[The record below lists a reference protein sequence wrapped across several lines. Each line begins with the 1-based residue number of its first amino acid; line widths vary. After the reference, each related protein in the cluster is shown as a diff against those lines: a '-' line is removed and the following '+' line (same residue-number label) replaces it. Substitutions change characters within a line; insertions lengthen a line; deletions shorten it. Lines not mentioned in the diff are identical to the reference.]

1 MYQLGDQVVYGIHG
15 VCTVTKVEKQM
26 VDRKFI
32 TFLVLEPIGQEGTRY
47 LIPAENETA
56 MKKIHPVL
64 TREQLDVLIHS
75 EQIRSGIWNRDENAR
90 KQSYRELICSDDRV
104 SIMRALWVLYR
115 QKKEQELA
123 GKKLHQAD
131 ENFLRDAEKLLA
143 GEIGVIMN
151 LQADQAKAYLR
162 KQLHDQ

>member
-15 VCTVTKVEKQM
+15 VCTVIKHEKQM
-26 VDRKFI
+26 VDKKLT

-64 TREQLDVLIHS
+64 TQEQLDVLIHS
-75 EQIRSGIWNRDENAR
+75 EQIRGGIWNRDENAR
-90 KQSYRELICSDDRV
+90 KQSYRELICSGDRV

-115 QKKEQELA
+115 KKKNRNWQGRSCIKLTRISSVTRKSCSQERSA
-123 GKKLHQAD
+123 
-131 ENFLRDAEKLLA
+131 
-143 GEIGVIMN
+143 
-151 LQADQAKAYLR
+151 
-162 KQLHDQ
+162 